1 MKQPHR
7 LAMGL
12 KILTHEDEYNLVLV
26 FSIEYSNSVP

>member
-12 KILTHEDEYNLVLV
+12 KILTHEDKYNLVLV
-26 FSIEYSNSVP
+26 FVYKFTNSVP